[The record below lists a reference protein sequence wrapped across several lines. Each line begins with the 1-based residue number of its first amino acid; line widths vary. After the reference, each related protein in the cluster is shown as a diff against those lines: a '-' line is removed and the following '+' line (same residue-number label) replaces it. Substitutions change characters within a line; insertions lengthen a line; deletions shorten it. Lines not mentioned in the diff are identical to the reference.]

1 MTMLG
6 IARSTL
12 PEACVRVRQVLRVS
26 REYST
31 IAGRGSQCPVIYTEA
46 LDYDSTKL
54 YSGGIN
60 PANLPMKLENGKC
73 TPLYPHA
80 RLRVNTVFE
89 IAQAKGLTTAYT
101 DKHPAYDLVRGPS
114 GKGLSLGHGIA

>member
-1 MTMLG
+1 ML
-6 IARSTL
+6 
-12 PEACVRVRQVLRVS
+12 
-26 REYST
+26 YST
-31 IAGRGSQCPVIYTEA
+31 VAGLETNQSPVVFTEA
-46 LDYDSTKL
+46 LDYNPSEL

-73 TPLYPHA
+73 IPLYPHA

-89 IAQAKGLTTAYT
+89 VAQSKGLTTAYT

-114 GKGLSLGHGIA
+114 GKGLSLGYVEELWSIFRLR

>member
-1 MTMLG
+1 M
-6 IARSTL
+6 
-12 PEACVRVRQVLRVS
+12 LRVS
-26 REYST
+26 WVRST
-31 IAGRGSQCPVIYTEA
+31 IGVYDLTISVIYTEA

-60 PANLPMKLENGKC
+60 PANLPMKLENGRC
-73 TPLYPHA
+73 TPLYPHS

-89 IAQAKGLTTAYT
+89 IAQAKGLVTAYT

-114 GKGLSLGHGIA
+114 GKGLTLGYKS